1 MYENLEKM
9 YYEVA
14 IILNEELYKEN
25 TITLSQ
31 YKQAEEKLTEELNKK

>member
-14 IILNEELYKEN
+14 LIINEELYKEN
-25 TITLSQ
+25 AISPVE
-31 YKQAEEKLTEELNKK
+31 YKQTEENLEKELNKA